1 MFTSN
6 SLRALWLGCALASL
20 QVLAAGSYP
29 GIGRT
34 PTPDEVKAWDIDVRP
49 DFSGLPPGRG
59 TVARGQEVWDAK
71 CASCHGTFGESNEY
85 FTPIIGGT
93 TPDDVRTG
101 VAKSLTTSALQ
112 RTTMMKLSSLATMWD
127 YIRRAMPWTA
137 PKSLGDDDVYAV
149 TAYILNLAD
158 LVPAN
163 FVLSDANIRE
173 TEKLLPNR
181 NGLTRAHGLWELRG
195 RPDVHNSP
203 CMKDCGP
210 LARVGSSLPGHAR
223 NAHGNLALQNR
234 TIGGV
239 VGADTTRAPLAF
251 GEARE
256 ARQTLGVAK
265 SQSHA
270 DTPPALAN
278 RNGCMACHG
287 VERKV
292 IGPAFRDVA
301 TRYAADKT
309 ASAALAAHIRA
320 GGGGKWGEIP
330 MPPQAQVTPADADTL
345 AQWIAGGAAVP

>member
-1 MFTSN
+1 MSTSN
-6 SLRALWLGCALASL
+6 RVCALVLGFALASL
-20 QVLAAGSYP
+20 QTLAAGPYP
-29 GIGRT
+29 GIGRA
-34 PTPDEVKAWDIDVRP
+34 PTPDELKAWDIDVRP

-85 FTPIIGGT
+85 FNPIIGGT

-101 VAKSLTTSALQ
+101 VVKSLTTSALQ
-112 RTTMMKLSSLATMWD
+112 RTTMMKLSSLAPLWD

-137 PKSLGDDDVYAV
+137 PKSLSDDDVYAV

-158 LVPAN
+158 LVPAD
-163 FVLSDANIRE
+163 FVLSDANIRQ

-195 RPDVHNSP
+195 RPDVHNAP
-203 CMKDCGP
+203 CMTDCGP
-210 LARVGSSLPGHAR
+210 PVRIGSSMPDHAR
-223 NAHGNLALQNR
+223 DAHGNLALQNR

-256 ARQTLGVAK
+256 ALRVAK
-265 SQSHA
+265 AQAQAHV
-270 DTPPALAN
+270 DTPLALAN
-278 RNGCMACHG
+278 RHGCMACHG
-287 VERKV
+287 IERKV

-301 TRYAADKT
+301 ARHAADKG
-309 ASAALAAHIRA
+309 ASAALAIHIRT
-320 GGGGKWGEIP
+320 GGGGKWGDIP
-330 MPPQAQVTPADADTL
+330 MPPQSQVTAADADLL